1 MGRAGVD
8 GLKTGTT
15 SQAGQTMITTAVQ
28 DNMRVISVILHAD
41 QSDTDERARFVETN
55 RLLDYCFN
63 SYALEKLVAQNQVL
77 PERDRKSTR
86 LNSSHANIS
95 YAVFCLKKK

>member
-1 MGRAGVD
+1 MGRVGVD

-55 RLLDYCFN
+55 RLLDYCLIAMPWK
-63 SYALEKLVAQNQVL
+63 SCCSKPSL
-77 PERDRKSTR
+77 PERLLVLT
-86 LNSSHANIS
+86 IS
-95 YAVFCLKKK
+95 LSGKTWF